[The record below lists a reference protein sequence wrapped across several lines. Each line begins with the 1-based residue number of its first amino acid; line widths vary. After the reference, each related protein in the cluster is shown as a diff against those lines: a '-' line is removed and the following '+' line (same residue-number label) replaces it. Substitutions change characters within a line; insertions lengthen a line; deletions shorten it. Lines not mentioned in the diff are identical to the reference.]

1 MASMNSNNDRPN
13 WPNLSEAEID
23 EIVIAQADDD
33 SAWEDYLEVHQ
44 KSTISNTKTENN
56 ANQRQLNPN

>member
-1 MASMNSNNDRPN
+1 MT
-13 WPNLSEAEID
+13 

-33 SAWEDYLEVHQ
+33 SAWEDSLEVHQ
-44 KSTISNTKTENN
+44 KPTISNTKPENN